1 MVRGH
6 HTPYK
11 EISSLA
17 ELDSITRG
25 EKAVA
30 TTRPTATR
38 MKDSN
43 AGHLA
48 LWMLVGVAVGAL
60 ILLIPGAARFELVVY
75 VGIVTIVI
83 CTVVFFGTALE

>member
-1 MVRGH
+1 
-6 HTPYK
+6 
-11 EISSLA
+11 
-17 ELDSITRG
+17 
-25 EKAVA
+25 
-30 TTRPTATR
+30 

-60 ILLIPGAARFELVVY
+60 ILLIPGAVGHELVVY
-75 VGIVTIVI
+75 VGVVTIVI